1 MKIYSFITKALLLS
15 FTYCLIS
22 SGQNFDRLTVDSS
35 TTITNSFNPDVDSN
49 SDDRP
54 KIRLLFT
61 SIGIINRE
69 ILLTVDDR
77 CTDGYDWGFD
87 GYLNDV
93 QVDDMSWLI
102 EDDLFVIQGI
112 GDIDAE
118 ETTLPLSIQKSDVG
132 DVVIAIQALENFPDD
147 LDIILHDTELGTHYD
162 LRNANYEASL
172 PAGIYEDRFV
182 LGFQNPSQLSVDD
195 NEEEQLDIYYA
206 TNRNKLVVLNPR
218 NTTFKNIEIY
228 NITGQSAHK
237 IEDVLDGSYNEYSID
252 NLTAG
257 IYVVRLHLEDNKIV
271 TKKII
276 VK

>member
-195 NEEEQLDIYYA
+195 NEEEQLDFYYA

-228 NITGQSAHK
+228 NITGKSAYK

-252 NLTAG
+252 NLTAD

>member
-195 NEEEQLDIYYA
+195 NEEEQLDFYYA

-228 NITGQSAHK
+228 NITGKSAYK
-237 IEDVLDGSYNEYSID
+237 IEDILDGSYNEYSID

>member
-195 NEEEQLDIYYA
+195 NEEEQLDFYYA

-228 NITGQSAHK
+228 NITGKSAYK

>member
-195 NEEEQLDIYYA
+195 NEEEQLDFYYA

-228 NITGQSAHK
+228 NITGKSAYK

-257 IYVVRLHLEDNKIV
+257 IYVVRLHLADNKIV